1 MFIIFDKFVRF
12 TNPRTGK
19 IEIGEIISSNS
30 KAIVIKSYNHI
41 CVIPANEINKYE
53 RIKKLWK

>member
-1 MFIIFDKFVRF
+1 MSIIFDKFVRF

-19 IEIGEIISSNS
+19 IEIGEFLPIAKQLLLRVIITFVLFPQT
-30 KAIVIKSYNHI
+30 KL
-41 CVIPANEINKYE
+41 INM

>member
-1 MFIIFDKFVRF
+1 MSIIFDKFVRF

-19 IEIGEIISSNS
+19 IEIGEITFVLFPQT
-30 KAIVIKSYNHI
+30 KL
-41 CVIPANEINKYE
+41 INM

>member
-1 MFIIFDKFVRF
+1 MSIIFDKFVRF

-41 CVIPANEINKYE
+41 CVIPVNEVNKYE
-53 RIKKLWK
+53 D